1 MAYAKRIDAN
11 QTEIVETLRKAGA
24 DVYILSMV
32 GRGIPDLM
40 VCFNGETILMEVKAN
55 AKSRFTPDQLKFIA
69 NWKGGPL
76 SRVDSPET
84 ALRVI
89 GLIPAHQSNIM

>member
-55 AKSRFTPDQLKFIA
+55 AKSRFTPVQLKFIA

-76 SRVDSPET
+76 SRVDSPEA

-89 GLIPAHQSNIM
+89 GLIPAYQSDIM

>member
-1 MAYAKRIDAN
+1 MAYARRTDTN

-32 GRGIPDLM
+32 GRGLPDLL
-40 VCFNGETILMEVKAN
+40 VTYGGETILMEIKRDAKA
-55 AKSRFTPDQLKFIA
+55 KFTKDQLKFIA

-76 SRVDSPET
+76 SRVDSPEA
-84 ALRVI
+84 ALRAI
-89 GLIPAHQSNIM
+89 GLLRVNDQS

>member
-1 MAYAKRIDAN
+1 
-11 QTEIVETLRKAGA
+11 
-24 DVYILSMV
+24 
-32 GRGIPDLM
+32 M

-76 SRVDSPET
+76 SRVDSPEA

-89 GLIPAHQSNIM
+89 GLIPAHQSDIM